1 MRHCL
6 DAFKRWRDLL
16 NDLRQV
22 LEDKAAGKSGLFVPQ
37 LYHVVAH
44 TSAYIHD
51 GNVIIVARHTLF
63 DTLFYGEEARIH
75 PAWSPLV
82 ITSHVVVEGFLNVW
96 SFFPPHWRPERGIMA
111 VLERTRG
118 VI

>member
-22 LEDKAAGKSGLFVPQ
+22 LEDEAAGKSGLFVPQ
-37 LYHVVAH
+37 LYQIVAH

-51 GNVIIVARHTLF
+51 GNVVTVARHTLF
-63 DTLFYGEEARIH
+63 DTLFYGEEAGIH